1 MSSTASK
8 IASKPRVSPR
18 RRALLARLHIA
29 KKELGLDEDTYRAA
43 LMTIAGASSAR
54 DLSDEAIERVL
65 AEFRRRGW
73 RPGRARSARFSHGAR
88 GGRRWRPRA
97 KYAHCRKVWALWG
110 ELKRHG
116 IWRDPN
122 PASLVKFVRRLT
134 GVDDPDWLTPAQSNK
149 VIEALKD
156 IGHRAGIE
164 WD

>member
-1 MSSTASK
+1 MSKAASNA
-8 IASKPRVSPR
+8 ASRPRVPPR

-29 KKELGLDEDTYRAA
+29 RKELALDEDTYRAA
-43 LMTIAGASSAR
+43 LQRIAGASSAR

-73 RPGRARSARFSHGAR
+73 RPGKAR
-88 GGRRWRPRA
+88 GGRSARRARRWRPPA
-97 KYAHCRKVWALWG
+97 KHAHQRKVWALWG
-110 ELKRHG
+110 ELKRRG
-116 IWRDPN
+116 VWRDPN

>member
-8 IASKPRVSPR
+8 VARKPRVSPR

-29 KKELGLDEDTYRAA
+29 RKELGLDEETYRAA
-43 LMTIAGASSAR
+43 LQRIAGASSAR

-73 RPGRARSARFSHGAR
+73 RPGKARPARSSR
-88 GGRRWRPRA
+88 GGRRWRPPA
-97 KYAHCRKVWALWG
+97 KHAHQRKVWALWG
-110 ELKRHG
+110 ELKRQG
-116 IWRDPN
+116 VWRDPN

-156 IGHRAGIE
+156 IGHRAGIR